1 MAEPQR
7 QTERSPWTPEQV
19 AEAIVIADYF
29 DRRLS
34 ELEEGA
40 GAEAAKIIASG
51 RQRIRWHRQSL
62 HRQQHTHPT
71 AAPARTAPRRR
82 GAGRPRAASS
92 RSSARSG
99 DSGLD
104 DPEPAPEAA
113 RAAVADAWV
122 ALLRRRHG
130 PAVDW
135 TVAS

>member
-62 HRQQHTHPT
+62 HR
-71 AAPARTAPRRR
+71 
-82 GAGRPRAASS
+82 
-92 RSSARSG
+92 
-99 DSGLD
+99 
-104 DPEPAPEAA
+104 
-113 RAAVADAWV
+113 
-122 ALLRRRHG
+122 
-130 PAVDW
+130 
-135 TVAS
+135 